1 MTRQRVVLEVVTA
14 VLLGLVSVGTTF
26 SAYQATVLNQQAADL
41 DSISQKQRVRNLIKF
56 L

>member
-41 DSISQKQRVRNLIKF
+41 AA
-56 L
+56 